1 MLTTTNTIDLVLD
14 IMPPSLNNIYRSV
27 TIKGIT
33 RRVLTGD
40 AKKWKQ
46 DAITIIRCAG
56 NQQGF
61 VIQPKQPFD
70 IDVLYRAPN
79 VLVWDLDGK
88 GKLLIDA
95 FCEAFGVDD
104 RYLMELHQRKQR
116 GPQSVCM
123 RVMVMEGI

>member
-1 MLTTTNTIDLVLD
+1 MAELLQALSITLD
-14 IMPPSLNNIYRSV
+14 DMPPSLNNIYRNV

-40 AKKWKQ
+40 AKKWKH
-46 DAITIIRCAG
+46 DATTIIHNAG
-56 NQQGF
+56 RLQGF
-61 VIQPKQPFD
+61 DIQPKQPFRV
-70 IDVLYRAPN
+70 DVLYQAPN

-116 GPQSVCM
+116 GPCAVRM
-123 RVMVMEGI
+123 RVMVME